1 MAMISKAVFFRL
13 FDTIKQTFYTVFYQ
27 NFPFL
32 YLELGE
38 GSVDIVSMVFV
49 LSAIHPDKH
58 KQVHSFIHPFIYSS
72 VYSFIYSS
80 FYLFIHSFILSSFGN
95 YKLIGS
101 FKLIRQGK
109 LIAVAY
115 TLRTY

>member
-58 KQVHSFIHPFIYSS
+58 KQVHSFIHPFI
-72 VYSFIYSS
+72 
-80 FYLFIHSFILSSFGN
+80 LSSFGN